1 MRNKQHITVLK
12 GIPEP
17 LVACDIIL
25 LSHFLFTSLI
35 IRKIRDAGVERFAGL
50 LREFQRILIS
60 YKFYP

>member
-1 MRNKQHITVLK
+1 LK

-25 LSHFLFTSLI
+25 PSRSLI
-35 IRKIRDAGVERFAGL
+35 YLIDNKVKKGDAGVEGFAGL

-60 YKFYP
+60 YKFFIP

>member
-25 LSHFLFTSLI
+25 PSHPLFTSLI
-35 IRKIRDAGVERFAGL
+35 IREAGVEGFAGL

-60 YKFYP
+60 YKFFIP